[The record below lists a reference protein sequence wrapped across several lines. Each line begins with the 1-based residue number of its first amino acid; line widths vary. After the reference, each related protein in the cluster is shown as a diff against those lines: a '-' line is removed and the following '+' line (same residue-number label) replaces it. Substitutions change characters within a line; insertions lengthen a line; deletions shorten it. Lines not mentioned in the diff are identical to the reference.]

1 MKKVTACIVTIGDE
15 ILIGQTLDTNSQ
27 YIAKLLVE
35 IGVSVEKMLT
45 IPDTHEA
52 IFSTLTHCIE
62 NYDITLTTGGLGP
75 TSDDITKKTI
85 TDIFGA
91 KLILNQDVLQDV
103 KELVERK
110 GRTLTVNNKQQA
122 LVPENCEVLRNKR
135 GTAPGMWFNRNG
147 HILVNMPGVPFEM
160 KGLIEQ
166 VIPKIKE
173 TFSLPVIV
181 YKMVYTI
188 GIPEAVLAT
197 KLEQWEKQL
206 PSFIRLAYLPSPGR
220 VKLRLQAQGDNKAE
234 LEKQIDKE
242 IEKLFA
248 IIPEYIYSTEKENL
262 SEVLGDLLRNKK
274 LTLAT
279 AESCTGGYLAHLI
292 TSISGSSDYYKGSI
306 ISYSNEVKMNLLDV
320 SPKVLETQGAV
331 SEPVVIQ
338 MAKAV
343 AQKLNTDCSI
353 ATSGIAGPTGG
364 TPEKPVGTVWIAVY
378 YKGEIITKKY
388 VFTTNRSINIELASL
403 MGMNMLRKMI
413 LGK

>member
-1 MKKVTACIVTIGDE
+1 MKKITACIVTIGDE

-27 YIAKLLVE
+27 YIAQRLVE
-35 IGVSVEKMLT
+35 IGVSVQKMLT
-45 IPDTHEA
+45 IEDTHEA
-52 IFSTLTHCIE
+52 IFSTLHSCLN
-62 NYDITLTTGGLGP
+62 NYHITITTGGLGP

-85 TDIFGA
+85 ADIFNA
-91 KLILNQDVLQDV
+91 KLILNNDVLQDV

-110 GRTLTVNNKQQA
+110 GRTLTENNKQQA

-135 GTAPGMWFNRNG
+135 GTAPGMWFNKNN
-147 HILVNMPGVPFEM
+147 HILVSMPGVPFEM
-160 KGLIEQ
+160 KGLMEQ

-173 TFSLPVIV
+173 TFTLPVIV
-181 YKMVYTI
+181 FKMVYTI

-197 KLEQWEKQL
+197 KLQEWENNL
-206 PSFIRLAYLPSPGR
+206 PPNIHLAYLPSAGR
-220 VKLRLQAQGDNKAE
+220 VKLRLQAQGDNKFE
-234 LEKQIDKE
+234 LEEKINIE
-242 IEKLFA
+242 IQKLFD

-262 SEVLGDLLRNKK
+262 AEVIGDILRNKK

-279 AESCTGGYLAHLI
+279 AESCTGGNLAHLI
-292 TSISGSSDYYKGSI
+292 TSVSGSSDYYKGSI
-306 ISYSNEVKMNLLDV
+306 ISYSNEVKINLLDV

-378 YKGEIITKKY
+378 CKDEIITQKY

-413 LGK
+413 TAN